1 MPTPMQHQAHPLRS
15 TVPQSLPTTQPH
27 VVQMHVMREPPAT
40 TQTHNPTYAAEAF
53 QPPTIRQFLADNDL
67 PLEYA
72 SMLADLGVVEISHCV
87 DLTLEDLAGFMKP
100 IEARRF
106 IRIAAQWSTGK
117 VEVL

>member
-1 MPTPMQHQAHPLRS
+1 MPPPISAPAVVLS
-15 TVPQSLPTTQPH
+15 TTDHCGIFGQSHLPVQILQP
-27 VVQMHVMREPPAT
+27 
-40 TQTHNPTYAAEAF
+40 AEAF